1 MERISDRSKARIASL
16 QSLCVSF
23 IANNF
28 DIFSVTCSDC
38 AQPKLGWRFPYPD
51 YYLPSPVA
59 DMILKELTE
68 RKILKSEHLTLFS
81 KQNVDLLS
89 VYLRDIDLT
98 SSSLS
103 IFRDFKLCKLV
114 LENVKGISLEVLIEN
129 FSEGTFKDLHT
140 LDLRNIAIGEN
151 KMLSS
156 ILSLGK
162 FQHLQ
167 YLRISGTNLNS
178 KSLDI
183 LVNNQSGIRFLD
195 ISETKV
201 DNISCLRKMK
211 NLTGLVMHQLPLDTI
226 SGFET
231 ALAALLELNELRILD
246 ISHHRLRASSRSSA
260 VDILIESQSL
270 PHLKHFEINGN
281 PYCFTIT
288 DVSKFVENHP
298 TLEVLGLLGFNDLLP
313 TVNAATKCRK
323 LEIFGGGG
331 GEERAIKTIRLCKNR
346 PCCLDWAFFEVIDE
360 IEGGI
365 HYTFKIIDA
374 VISALEEQDFP
385 SVAIST
391 GSSIIRSIFV
401 EYGLSNVSAE
411 LLNRVYNCV
420 LIGIEKVDDA
430 DDIPNIICD
439 ILLQGKTE
447 IDYRRCFNIGLRCLE
462 IYRVS
467 ETLADALYLSRC
479 CIGFLSEAE
488 IGEAAFNSS
497 YIKSLLKCA
506 AELYLEKE
514 DAKKLI
520 EEYGEEKLFYLKD
533 FEEIITEDDTWGNL
547 FPSNGDVIAM
557 LKRLMENRP
566 YACSSFITLGGIEI
580 LTKILEVVDFDADS
594 ENLLNILIAVLR
606 MAKFPYK

>member
-1 MERISDRSKARIASL
+1 MRIEQNHREFTKSRCPDLGLMKPQCRGL
-16 QSLCVSF
+16 
-23 IANNF
+23 
-28 DIFSVTCSDC
+28 TCSDC

-288 DVSKFVENHP
+288 D
-298 TLEVLGLLGFNDLLP
+298 
-313 TVNAATKCRK
+313 
-323 LEIFGGGG
+323 IFGGGG

-580 LTKILEVVDFDADS
+580 LTKILEVGETQVLNSS
-594 ENLLNILIAVLR
+594 ECI
-606 MAKFPYK
+606 